1 MNKKGFLVV
10 VLCAVFGI
18 TGIYAQSFE
27 EFKAQ
32 FEQGIKAMEMDHQE
46 FSRKAK
52 EEFEQYEKQAKAE
65 YNAYINSIKDVWGSR
80 NLKENTKKDWVE
92 YSKDYSS
99 RSVVD
104 FENGKIVVEVA
115 VDDNKDSKAAVDK
128 KLKEAV
134 NNLLQSKGSTC
145 PYDSQV
151 EKKEALT
158 KKPVL
163 DGLVDYSGY
172 NVKKEAKQPSSKEL
186 AAAVVEQ
193 SKAVKKVVVGDD
205 GKKRTVVQVE
215 MKMVTDNLSKN
226 AALYKD
232 MVKKNSDAFQIEQ
245 PLIYAIMEQ
254 ESSFNPSATSWVPAY
269 GLMQLVPRSGGFD
282 AYRYVYKKEW
292 APTKSYLYNPGNNIE
307 LGTAYL
313 RVLMNQFSKV
323 TDPTS
328 RRLCVIASYN
338 TGAGNVSRAFTGKTS
353 VGGAVKI
360 INTMTSKQVFDH
372 LVKNLSTSE
381 ARNYVNKVSQR
392 REKYMKK

>member
-1 MNKKGFLVV
+1 
-10 VLCAVFGI
+10 
-18 TGIYAQSFE
+18 
-27 EFKAQ
+27 
-32 FEQGIKAMEMDHQE
+32 
-46 FSRKAK
+46 
-52 EEFEQYEKQAKAE
+52 
-65 YNAYINSIKDVWGSR
+65 
-80 NLKENTKKDWVE
+80 
-92 YSKDYSS
+92 
-99 RSVVD
+99 
-104 FENGKIVVEVA
+104 
-115 VDDNKDSKAAVDK
+115 
-128 KLKEAV
+128 
-134 NNLLQSKGSTC
+134 
-145 PYDSQV
+145 
-151 EKKEALT
+151 
-158 KKPVL
+158 
-163 DGLVDYSGY
+163 
-172 NVKKEAKQPSSKEL
+172 
-186 AAAVVEQ
+186 
-193 SKAVKKVVVGDD
+193 
-205 GKKRTVVQVE
+205 
-215 MKMVTDNLSKN
+215 
-226 AALYKD
+226 

-245 PLIYAIMEQ
+245 PLIYAIIEQ